1 MGITLNDTL
10 SVRELTKEQI
20 DEIQNEW
27 KKILQ
32 TSTGRVVIMKPKIR
46 ILLLYIVYP
55 MAIGTYFKKALEH
68 REDVDL
74 IVCGPY
80 TGNWMPWLQGVVVPN
95 KYAIPPDIPLPFGPD
110 VGEVNYE
117 LVKHQLP
124 DGWIPDIVLNIDA
137 HLHWKNKPTD
147 GMVVTVG
154 TDPHVLNDWYDAPR
168 KYSDKFF
175 NMQLHYSK
183 ENDIYLPYAYSSYDH
198 YPQISSV
205 RADEVGNLMDENYKD
220 TDAVLIGMPYENR
233 VQWVNEL
240 RKRGVS
246 VIFENGP
253 IFDEARQLYNR
264 GRIGLNWSS
273 MEDLNARAFEIPAMK
288 LIPIMNGVPDLH
300 RFEFYKDTLVFSDL
314 NGAIDQVM
322 WAIDNPEISHRLAED
337 AYRDVQGQ
345 TYDSRIQQILK
356 ECGFAS

>member
-1 MGITLNDTL
+1 MVTTLDNN
-10 SVRELTKEQI
+10 V
-20 DEIQNEW
+20 
-27 KKILQ
+27 
-32 TSTGRVVIMKPKIR
+32 STNLLERTWYGKPPKIK

-68 REDVDL
+68 RDDIDL

-95 KYAIPPDIPLPFGPD
+95 KYAIPPDIPLPFGTD

-117 LVKHQLP
+117 LVKHQLL

-137 HLHWKNKPTD
+137 HLHWKNRPTD

-154 TDPHVLNDWYDAPR
+154 TDPHVLNDWYDLPR

-175 NMQLHYSK
+175 NMQLCYSK
-183 ENDIYLPYAYSSYDH
+183 ENDIYLPYAYSQYDH
-198 YPQISSV
+198 YPVDLPLGINDPDRV
-205 RADEVGNLMDENYKD
+205 
-220 TDAVLIGMPYENR
+220 DAVLIGMPYENR

-273 MEDLNARAFEIPAMK
+273 MDDLNARVFEIPAMK
-288 LIPIMNGVPDLH
+288 LYPVVNNVPDWWEHESLH
-300 RFEFYKDTLVFSDL
+300 HHHIFNNMQE
-314 NGAIDQVM
+314 AIDAVV
-322 WAIDNPEISHRLAED
+322 WAKENPKKANDNAQE
-337 AYRDVQGQ
+337 AYKLVQGQ

-356 ECGFAS
+356 ECKFAS